1 MHFVAP
7 SFFDVIVPDWM
18 PGSKRTVT
26 YVSGIAE
33 LTAAVL
39 VANPSTRRVG
49 GWAALATFVG
59 VWPAN
64 INMARDGGMPDAPAP
79 MNSAAAAW
87 IRVPMQLPMF
97 WWAYQVARDS

>member
-1 MHFVAP
+1 MHFVSP

-26 YVSGIAE
+26 YVSGMAE

-39 VANPSTRRVG
+39 VANPSTRRLG

-64 INMARDGGMPDAPAP
+64 VCMAVDGGMPDAPAP
-79 MNSAAAAW
+79 MNSALAAW

-97 WWAYQVARDS
+97 WLAYQVARDN